1 MKSAGELLLALMEEA
16 RDQGLAVVVFI
27 PDELGTL
34 SPREVEMA
42 MTKAG
47 LDLIAANEEDI
58 Q

>member
-1 MKSAGELLLALMEEA
+1 MLALMEEA